1 MSTDISVKKMGG
13 VRPGA
18 GRPAFKPT
26 DEQRALV
33 EQVAG
38 YGLPEHQIAALV
50 SIDIDADTLRK
61 HFKQELAQGR
71 ARANTEIGKTLYQK
85 AMSGDT
91 ASLIWWTKAQM
102 RWTSL
107 QQIQVQSDSRISI
120 VSALEQA
127 EGRVIEGEWQD
138 APGAA
143 PDAPG
148 LEGQQKTPGEGG
160 LDGEDGEGS

>member
-1 MSTDISVKKMGG
+1 MSADISVRKMGG

-38 YGLPEHQIAALV
+38 YGLPEAQIAALV

-61 HFKQELAQGR
+61 HFRQELAQGR

-85 AMSGDT
+85 AIGGDT

-102 RWTSL
+102 RWTPL
-107 QQIQVQSDSRISI
+107 QQIQVQSDQRISI

-127 EGRVIEGEWQD
+127 EGRVIEGECSD
-138 APGAA
+138 VGSNEKAPSEG
-143 PDAPG
+143 G
-148 LEGQQKTPGEGG
+148 LLGGEGG
-160 LDGEDGEGS
+160 

>member
-1 MSTDISVKKMGG
+1 MSADISVRKMGG

-18 GRPAFKPT
+18 GRPSFKPT

-38 YGLPEHQIAALV
+38 YGLPEAQIAALV
-50 SIDIDADTLRK
+50 CIDIDADTLRK

-71 ARANTEIGKTLYQK
+71 ARANSEIGKTLYQK
-85 AMSGDT
+85 AIGGDT

-138 APGAA
+138 APDGA
-143 PDAPG
+143 PSI
-148 LEGQQKTPGEGG
+148 EGQEKAPSEGGSEGGEGG
-160 LDGEDGEGS
+160 

>member
-1 MSTDISVKKMGG
+1 MSADISVRKMGG

-18 GRPAFKPT
+18 GRPSFKPT

-38 YGLPEHQIAALV
+38 YGLPEAQIAALV
-50 SIDIDADTLRK
+50 CIDIDADTLRK
-61 HFKQELAQGR
+61 HFRQELAQGR
-71 ARANTEIGKTLYQK
+71 ARANSEIGKTLYQK
-85 AMSGDT
+85 AIGGDT

-107 QQIQVQSDSRISI
+107 QQIQVQSDQRISI

-127 EGRVIEGEWQD
+127 EGRVI
-138 APGAA
+138 
-143 PDAPG
+143 
-148 LEGQQKTPGEGG
+148 
-160 LDGEDGEGS
+160 DGEANEKGPEGPLIEGDAG

>member
-1 MSTDISVKKMGG
+1 MSADISVRKMGG

-18 GRPAFKPT
+18 GRPSFKPT

-38 YGLPEHQIAALV
+38 YGLPEAQIAALV
-50 SIDIDADTLRK
+50 CIDIDADTLRK
-61 HFKQELAQGR
+61 HFRQELAQGR
-71 ARANTEIGKTLYQK
+71 ARANADIGRTLYQK
-85 AMSGDT
+85 AMAGDT

-127 EGRVIEGEWQD
+127 EGRVIEGECLD
-138 APGAA
+138 ADSNEKA
-143 PDAPG
+143 PSEGG
-148 LEGQQKTPGEGG
+148 LLGGEGG
-160 LDGEDGEGS
+160 AG

>member
-1 MSTDISVKKMGG
+1 MSADISVRKMGG

-18 GRPAFKPT
+18 GRPSFKPT

-38 YGLPEHQIAALV
+38 YGLPEAQIAALV
-50 SIDIDADTLRK
+50 CIDIDADTLRK
-61 HFKQELAQGR
+61 HFRQELAQGR
-71 ARANTEIGKTLYQK
+71 ARANSEIGKTLYQK
-85 AMSGDT
+85 AIGGDT

-127 EGRVIEGEWQD
+127 EGRVI
-138 APGAA
+138 
-143 PDAPG
+143 
-148 LEGQQKTPGEGG
+148 
-160 LDGEDGEGS
+160 DGEANEKGPEGPLLESGGD

>member
-1 MSTDISVKKMGG
+1 MSADISVKKMGG

-50 SIDIDADTLRK
+50 SIDCDADTLRK
-61 HFKQELAQGR
+61 HFRQELAQGR
-71 ARANTEIGKTLYQK
+71 ARANTEIGRTLYQK
-85 AMSGDT
+85 AMAGDT

-127 EGRVIEGEWQD
+127 EGRVIEGEFSD
-138 APGAA
+138 AAGSNEKGP
-143 PDAPG
+143 
-148 LEGQQKTPGEGG
+148 EGPLIESGE
-160 LDGEDGEGS
+160 S

>member
-1 MSTDISVKKMGG
+1 MSADISVRKMGG

-18 GRPAFKPT
+18 GRPAFRPT

-38 YGLPEHQIAALV
+38 YGLPEAQIAALV
-50 SIDIDADTLRK
+50 CIDIDADTLRK

-71 ARANTEIGKTLYQK
+71 ARANSEIGKTLYQK
-85 AMSGDT
+85 AIGGDT

-107 QQIQVQSDSRISI
+107 QQIQVQSDQRISI

-127 EGRVIEGEWQD
+127 EGRVIDGEANEK
-138 APGAA
+138 APS
-143 PDAPG
+143 
-148 LEGQQKTPGEGG
+148 EGG
-160 LDGEDGEGS
+160 LLGGEGS